1 MRCVRKVTSALM
13 LGRCG
18 RRVALVVVLCRVQFG
33 VRSPVD
39 AVEPLAAGAP
49 KYIAITPFR
58 LADTRPSEG
67 AYGFTVVNSN
77 TIRINV
83 TGRPGVP
90 SNASAA
96 VVNIALI
103 NANGGGYIT
112 AYPSGTK
119 LPTTANVNSDAAGRT
134 ISDLAHVKIGAG
146 GSIDVTRVVGADVA
160 IDLVA
165 VYVPVTGAVAGG
177 RVKTIEGGAVRGL
190 DTRLTGPALAARAVR
205 SVDLSKSGVPA
216 GAMAAVVNIAAV
228 CV

>member
-119 LPTTANVNSDAAGRT
+119 LPTTATST
-134 ISDLAHVKIGAG
+134 P
-146 GSIDVTRVVGADVA
+146 TQ
-160 IDLVA
+160 LVA
-165 VYVPVTGAVAGG
+165 PSPIL
-177 RVKTIEGGAVRGL
+177 RMSRSE
-190 DTRLTGPALAARAVR
+190 LAAPSMSREWSELMSRSTSWRCTYRSQVR
-205 SVDLSKSGVPA
+205 LP
-216 GAMAAVVNIAAV
+216 VVV
-228 CV
+228 SRRSRVGQFECSTPV